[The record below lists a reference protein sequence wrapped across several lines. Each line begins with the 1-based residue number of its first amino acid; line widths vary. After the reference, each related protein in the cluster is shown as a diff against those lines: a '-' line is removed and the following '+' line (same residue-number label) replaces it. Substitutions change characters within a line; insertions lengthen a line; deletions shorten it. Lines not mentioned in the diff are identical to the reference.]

1 MRKNVLKNKKD
12 QFDSDH
18 IDWLKDKL
26 SVIQNNPNAW
36 IEYNSATPFKVTQ
49 AELDFICEEDKKT
62 ERYFMDYLLKEW
74 NPRSKTYSPRWIRDP
89 YMTDAQVKKQ
99 LSYFFSKNYKHKIS
113 NLRITSEDMLEKKV
127 TAKRIDTNE
136 EVEVS
141 LRENYFGGA
150 YEPWTNRKDF
160 PQACIIEFA
169 HKVSFKIVDEKD
181 SEYFAHTSSN
191 NNQKKAS

>member
-1 MRKNVLKNKKD
+1 MRKNVLKNKQD

-26 SVIQNNPNAW
+26 SVIQNDPIAF
-36 IEYNSATPFKVTQ
+36 IQYNEVTPFKVTQ

-169 HKVSFKIVDEKD
+169 HQVRFKIVDEKD

>member
-49 AELDFICEEDKKT
+49 AELDFICEEDKKI
-62 ERYFMDYLLKEW
+62 ERYFMDYLLDEW
-74 NPRSKTYSPRWIRDP
+74 CPKAKRHFPRWIRDP
-89 YMTDAQVKKQ
+89 YLTDAQVKSH
-99 LSYFFSKNYKHKIS
+99 LSYFFSKNCKDKIS

-127 TAKRIDTNE
+127 TAKRRDTNE